1 MKGGMGR
8 GGSQAK
14 AIITQSCW
22 EISFSPG
29 LAWWFQRE
37 GGRCG
42 VQRASLAAVHE
53 VPSPA
58 VGGKVGLALSPFL
71 ALHLETL
78 CLALLSYQSAKLLYM
93 QEATPAG

>member
-1 MKGGMGR
+1 MKRGMGQR
-8 GGSQAK
+8 R
-14 AIITQSCW
+14 
-22 EISFSPG
+22 EPG
-29 LAWWFQRE
+29 QGHNLAVMPGDFFFTRAGLVVSV

-42 VQRASLAAVHE
+42 VQRAPLAAVHE

-58 VGGKVGLALSPFL
+58 VEAKVGLVLGPFL

-78 CLALLSYQSAKLLYM
+78 CLADLSYQSAKLLYM